1 MNPEKKDTHSLIEH
15 ILSSKFGNVKLLSA
29 TPASIYKHS
38 SFLYA
43 RDGTSLYVTIKFPV
57 GTYTGNLVLYKVML
71 FPVPVKT
78 KSNHATT
85 LTDLPDYFLTS
96 RDGHHYATL
105 NANDLVK
112 CFGHTQIYCPFNIA
126 LHVSGSASC
135 ISSIYSDKK
144 EKVQKLCDFRYFH
157 NHIEPM
163 IHEITPSSVLIYRQ
177 PTVAMNCGKDQK
189 FMRGCH
195 FCIMNVPCRCSLSSE
210 SFYLSP
216 HVSGT
221 CQNGTTNVTY
231 LHPVNLALLQEFFEP
246 SVYSSLSGG
255 TSFPNPVTFKNL
267 PQFKLF
273 NHSYSKFLANDKS
286 NHLSLRRMVAN
297 AKKDETIFQ
306 SLEEPL
312 LSGDID
318 LSTTWPTTTDYLA
331 MVALGLAIICTAA
344 LLYMG
349 YKLRTVMTALVIL
362 QKSKVAKAATIET
375 PTFVYNDGSRLI
387 DTQNEM
393 PSLPLDHSSCHV
405 TSYYVLV
412 FYHTCVPGILY

>member
-1 MNPEKKDTHSLIEH
+1 MQ
-15 ILSSKFGNVKLLSA
+15 
-29 TPASIYKHS
+29 
-38 SFLYA
+38 
-43 RDGTSLYVTIKFPV
+43 TIW
-57 GTYTGNLVLYKVML
+57 
-71 FPVPVKT
+71 
-78 KSNHATT
+78 
-85 LTDLPDYFLTS
+85 
-96 RDGHHYATL
+96 L
-105 NANDLVK
+105 NALDTLKSTALSTLHYTFLDLQVA
-112 CFGHTQIYCPFNIA
+112 Y
-126 LHVSGSASC
+126 LASTA
-135 ISSIYSDKK
+135 IKK

-195 FCIMNVPCRCSLSSE
+195 FCIMNVPCRCALSSE

-349 YKLRTVMTALVIL
+349 YKLRTIMTALVIL

-387 DTQNEM
+387 DTQNEL
-393 PSLPLDHSSCHV
+393 PSLPLDHSSYHV

-412 FYHTCVPGILY
+412 FIILVFLALHIKKRLTQKHVTNIFIEITTGSTCTCEKVKIAELTMCPSFWRITPPSKHIKVDVRSVQQPTLKKLRTMKFFF